1 MFGKKNK
8 KDSNSINIPN
18 NVQQTTT
25 TTTTTQNIQADQQK
39 QNQNKKQ
46 NKKQN
51 KIPLR
56 IVIGIIVI
64 VIIGIILFSSPR
76 KPQTIITTAIP
87 NATTTNTITTNAI
100 NATTTTINNTTIPNA
115 TTTTTITTNAINA
128 TTTTINNTTIPN
140 ATTTN
145 TITTN
150 AINATTTTINNTIN
164 MSLQI
169 CSLFSFST
177 NKFNSTIKQKCRWNG
192 GIIGI
197 WGGSGDSNYL
207 NVELNTNNKT
217 YLNKTY
223 INNCLDFLTNI
234 SLPAN
239 NYNLI
244 IKTGPKNGT
253 CGNSI
258 LILNKTII
266 PIYQNVYNGN
276 FSEGYSGWNISG
288 KGFGIA
294 PLNINSANAK
304 LCYLGTPWT
313 NYDSS
318 FFATTFNC
326 GLSNVFGNI
335 TSNYFRVT
343 KAFLNF
349 KIISPQNKGLYI
361 EILYKH
367 KPYISIQYNTFNN
380 SIGSDSSS
388 TFRNATIPLE
398 TILNK
403 VVQIKVIAKTLK
415 DHTYIAI
422 GDFKLSN
429 MPNQQIGIIGNET
442 INSSVIKS

>member
-8 KDSNSINIPN
+8 INSNSTNIPN
-18 NVQQTTT
+18 SSQDTTSK
-25 TTTTTQNIQADQQK
+25 NIQADQQ
-39 QNQNKKQ
+39 KQ

-64 VIIGIILFSSPR
+64 IIIGIVLFSSS
-76 KPQTIITTAIP
+76 KGPQTIITTTIP
-87 NATTTNTITTNAI
+87 TTTTTIATNAI
-100 NATTTTINNTTIPNA
+100 NTTTISNTTTTTIATNAINTTTIPTTTTTINMN
-115 TTTTTITTNAINA
+115 
-128 TTTTINNTTIPN
+128 
-140 ATTTN
+140 
-145 TITTN
+145 
-150 AINATTTTINNTIN
+150 
-164 MSLQI
+164 LQI

-177 NKFNSTIKQKCRWNG
+177 NKFNSTITQKCRWNG
-192 GIIGI
+192 GMLGI
-197 WGGSGDSNYL
+197 WGGSGNSNYL
-207 NVELNTNNKT
+207 NVEVTANNKT

-223 INNCLDFLTNI
+223 VNNCLDFLTNI

-253 CGNSI
+253 CGDSI
-258 LILNKTII
+258 LVLNKTIL

-276 FSEGYSGWNISG
+276 FSKGYSGWNISG

-313 NYDSS
+313 NYNNS
-318 FFATTFNC
+318 FFATTFRC

-335 TSNYFRVT
+335 TSSYFKVT

-367 KPYISIQYNTFNN
+367 KPYITIQYNTFNN

-403 VVQIKVIAKTLK
+403 VVQIKVIAGTLK
-415 DHTYIAI
+415 DQTYIAI
-422 GDFKLSN
+422 GNFKLSN
-429 MPNQQIGIIGNET
+429 MPNQQIGIISNET